1 MHTIL
6 RLFTLRTIT
15 PKRSNS
21 YVMNTIMNEW
31 KVNIR
36 EGNSPLLE
44 ALSLRVPAAPRAFL
58 RQLCKKQR
66 ITVDSHIAEAD
77 RCIHA
82 GEIVAVKTSRR
93 WMECLEQS
101 RLQPEQI
108 LYEDEQCIV
117 LNKPAGLAIH
127 RAQGHDDNLLWRV
140 QDFLRLR
147 SETFQV
153 APVHRLDIGT
163 SGAVL
168 FGKGHAAI
176 SQLGKMIMAGQA
188 TKRYLA
194 LVSGCITLPGELNS
208 AVPAKGRA
216 KESLSRFRPLDST
229 EEFTLLELELVTG
242 RHHQIRHQLAIAGW
256 PIIGDTRYRGK
267 VVNGMNRPFLH
278 CHHLA
283 FPQPANGAI
292 IDVFCPLPED
302 LRGQLKALGFGP
314 GVLEEKF

>member
-1 MHTIL
+1 MHIIL
-6 RLFTLRTIT
+6 RLFTSQTIT
-15 PKRSNS
+15 PKSSNG
-21 YVMNTIMNEW
+21 YVMNTVMNEW
-31 KVNIR
+31 KINIR
-36 EGNSPLLE
+36 EENRPLLE

-66 ITVDSHIAEAD
+66 ITVDSHVAEAD
-77 RCIHA
+77 RYVRA
-82 GEIVAVKTSRR
+82 GEIITIKTSKR
-93 WMECLEQS
+93 WLECLEQS

-147 SETFQV
+147 SETFRV
-153 APVHRLDIGT
+153 APIHRLDIGT

-194 LVSGCITLPGELNS
+194 LVSGCIAQPGELNS
-208 AVPAKGRA
+208 AVPAKGRI

-229 EEFTLLELELVTG
+229 DEFTLLELELVTG
-242 RHHQIRHQLAIAGW
+242 RQHQIRHQLAIAGW
-256 PIIGDTRYRGK
+256 PIIGDTRYQGK

-283 FPQPANGAI
+283 FPQPVTGAI
-292 IDVFCPLPED
+292 IDVTCPLSED
-302 LRGQLKALGFGP
+302 LQEQLKALGFP
-314 GVLEEKF
+314 EENFQ

>member
-1 MHTIL
+1 MHIIL
-6 RLFTLRTIT
+6 RLFTSQTIT
-15 PKRSNS
+15 PKSSNG

-31 KVNIR
+31 KINIR
-36 EGNSPLLE
+36 EENKPLLE

-66 ITVDSHIAEAD
+66 ITVGSHIAEAD
-77 RCIHA
+77 RYVRA
-82 GEIVAVKTSRR
+82 GEIITIKTSQR
-93 WMECLEQS
+93 WLECLEQS

-147 SETFQV
+147 SETFRV
-153 APVHRLDIGT
+153 APIHRLDIGT

-194 LVSGCITLPGELNS
+194 LVSGCIAQPGELNS
-208 AVPAKGRA
+208 AVPAKGRT
-216 KESLSRFRPLDST
+216 KESLSRFRPIDST
-229 EEFTLLELELVTG
+229 GKFTLLELELVTG
-242 RHHQIRHQLAIAGW
+242 RQHQIRHQLAVAGW
-256 PIIGDTRYRGK
+256 PIIGDTRYQGK

-283 FPQPANGAI
+283 FPQSVTGAI
-292 IDVFCPLPED
+292 IDVTCPLSED
-302 LRGQLKALGFGP
+302 LQEQLKALGFP
-314 GVLEEKF
+314 EENFQ

>member
-1 MHTIL
+1 
-6 RLFTLRTIT
+6 
-15 PKRSNS
+15 
-21 YVMNTIMNEW
+21 
-31 KVNIR
+31 
-36 EGNSPLLE
+36 
-44 ALSLRVPAAPRAFL
+44 L

-66 ITVDSHIAEAD
+66 ITVDSHVAEAD
-77 RCIHA
+77 RYVRA
-82 GEIVAVKTSRR
+82 GEIITIKTSQR
-93 WMECLEQS
+93 WLECLEQS

-108 LYEDEQCIV
+108 LYEDGQCIV

-147 SETFQV
+147 SETFRV
-153 APVHRLDIGT
+153 APIHRLDIGT

-194 LVSGCITLPGELNS
+194 LVSGCIAQPGELNS
-208 AVPAKGRA
+208 AVPAKGRT
-216 KESLSRFRPLDST
+216 KESLSRFRPIDST
-229 EEFTLLELELVTG
+229 DEFTLLELELVTG
-242 RHHQIRHQLAIAGW
+242 RQHQIRHQLAVAGW
-256 PIIGDTRYRGK
+256 PIIGDTRYQGK

-283 FPQPANGAI
+283 FPQPVTGAI
-292 IDVFCPLPED
+292 IDVTCPLSED
-302 LRGQLKALGFGP
+302 LQEQLKALGFP
-314 GVLEEKF
+314 EENFQ